1 MKYFKY
7 LLFITL
13 ILFNHNN
20 LYSQLIIKNILS
32 DFSNNF
38 KYNNEK
44 IDTISMPFFDDFST
58 YDDTIPKNNFW
69 SRSKSILIKDLPNNN
84 SPSIGV
90 AVFDGINQDG
100 NPYNESSEYTGLA
113 DTLSSNFINLESF
126 LSKDSIFLSF
136 LWKINNFS
144 EFPDDNDS
152 IRLQFLNK
160 ENKWETIWKA
170 IGNLSNQT
178 EYFNHEIFHL
188 QDKFLHRNY
197 RFRFQNFG
205 KLNGPFDSWVI
216 DYIYLNNNRNSNDT
230 IFIDRTLTYKP
241 NNIFGSLTSIPMEQ
255 FLNNPDLFLDSIHV
269 GFNNLNN
276 QIQPIEF
283 NCIVYDIFN
292 NSIIDT
298 LSWKEP
304 LNPIA
309 QGFERR
315 ILSSKILNKE
325 KIPIDKDSLH
335 LKIKFYI
342 NSGDTIIN
350 GIDYR
355 VNDTV
360 ININKI
366 NNYLS
371 YDDEKAE
378 FAAGINQEDGEVVVM
393 FILNQKDTITHID
406 LYFPK
411 IYPISDDKKLE
422 LVLYKKLNDNRVNL
436 ITNNLINVSSNN
448 NYNSFKLISPLIVND
463 TIYIGYKQFDDEF
476 IPIGLDKNNNN
487 SDKIFFNINGSW
499 EQNNLI
505 NGSLMI
511 RPKFSKVENFVTKTE
526 NLINENLKI
535 YPNPS
540 YDKLN
545 LNYYVDY
552 FYIYDQNGK
561 ELIFKNQKTNE
572 INLKGLDAGV
582 YIIILKYRNRIF
594 KKRVIK
600 LSEAF

>member
-7 LLFITL
+7 LICVSL
-13 ILFNHNN
+13 ILFNNKY
-20 LYSQLIIKNILS
+20 LFSQFIIKTISS
-32 DFSNNF
+32 DISNTIR
-38 KYNNEK
+38 YSNEK
-44 IDTISMPFFDDFST
+44 IDTVLLPFFDDFSS
-58 YDDTIPKNNFW
+58 YNDTIPKNNFW
-69 SRSKSILIKDLPNNN
+69 SNSKSILIKDLPDNK

-90 AVFDGINQDG
+90 AVFDGINQYG
-100 NPYNESSEYTGLA
+100 IPYNESSEYTGLA

-126 LSKDSIFLSF
+126 SSKDSIYLSF

-160 ENKWETIWKA
+160 ENNWETIWKT
-170 IGNLSNQT
+170 IGVQSNQN
-178 EYFNHEIFHL
+178 EYFKHEIFHL
-188 QDKFLHRNY
+188 KEKYLHNSY

-216 DYIYLNNNRNSNDT
+216 DYIYLNSNRKFNDT

-241 NNIFGSLTSIPMEQ
+241 KNIFGSFTSIPMEH
-255 FLNNPDLFLDSIHV
+255 FVNNSDLFLDSINV

-283 NCIVYDIFN
+283 SCIIYDLFN
-292 NSIIDT
+292 NSVVDT
-298 LSWKEP
+298 LSWEEP

-315 ILSSKILNKE
+315 ILSTKILAKE
-325 KIPIDKDSLH
+325 KIPLNKDSLS

-355 VNDTV
+355 INDTV
-360 ININKI
+360 FNINKI
-366 NNYLS
+366 NDYLS

-393 FILNQKDTITHID
+393 YILKQVDTITHID

-411 IYPISDDKKLE
+411 IYPMSDNKKLE
-422 LVLYKKLNDNRVNL
+422 LVLYKKLNENRINL
-436 ITNNLINVSSNN
+436 ITNNLINISSNN
-448 NYNSFKLISPLIVND
+448 NYNSFKLISPLIVKD
-463 TIYIGYKQFDDEF
+463 TIYIGYKQFDDDF

-487 SDKIFFNINGSW
+487 SDKIFFNTNGSW

-511 RPKFSKVENFVTKTE
+511 RPKFSRVENFITKTE
-526 NLINENLKI
+526 SIINDNLNI

-540 YDKLN
+540 YNKLK
-545 LNYYVDY
+545 LNYYVDQ
-552 FYIYDQNGK
+552 FSIYDQNGK
-561 ELIFKNQKTNE
+561 RLVFKNEKSNE
-572 INLKGLDAGV
+572 ININGLDEGN
-582 YIIILKYRNRIF
+582 YIILLKYRNKIY
-594 KKRVIK
+594 KKRIIK
-600 LSEAF
+600 LPEAF

>member
-1 MKYFKY
+1 LKYFKY
-7 LLFITL
+7 LLFVIL
-13 ILFNHNN
+13 ILFNHNY
-20 LYSQLIIKNILS
+20 LFSQLIIKNILS
-32 DFSNNF
+32 DSSNIF
-38 KYNNEK
+38 IKNNEK
-44 IDTISMPFFDDFST
+44 IDTISIPFFDDFST
-58 YDDTIPKNNFW
+58 YNDTIPKNNFW
-69 SRSKSILIKDLPNNN
+69 SSSKSILIKDLSDNK
-84 SPSIGV
+84 SPSVGV
-90 AVFDGINQDG
+90 AVFDGINQYG
-100 NPYNESSEYTGLA
+100 IPYNESSEYTGLA

-126 LSKDSIFLSF
+126 LPKDSVFISF
-136 LWKINNFS
+136 LWKVNNFS
-144 EFPDDNDS
+144 EFPDNNDS

-160 ENKWETIWKA
+160 ENDWKTIWKT
-170 IGNLSNQT
+170 IGIQSNQN
-178 EYFNHEIFHL
+178 EYFKHEIFHL
-188 QDKFLHRNY
+188 KDKFLHRNY

-216 DYIYLNNNRNSNDT
+216 DYIYLNDNRKSNDT

-241 NNIFGSLTSIPMEQ
+241 KNIFGSFTSVPMEH
-255 FLNNPDLFLDSIHV
+255 FINKSELFLDSITV

-283 NCIVYDIFN
+283 NCIIYDLSN

-298 LSWKEP
+298 LSWEEP

-315 ILSSKILNKE
+315 ILSTKILNKE
-325 KIPIDKDSLH
+325 KIPIDKDSLNF
-335 LKIKFYI
+335 KIKFYI
-342 NSGDTIIN
+342 NSGDTIID

-360 ININKI
+360 ININKV
-366 NNYLS
+366 NDYLS

-393 FILNQKDTITHID
+393 YILKQIDTITHID

-411 IYPISDDKKLE
+411 IYPISDNKKLE
-422 LVLYKKLNDNRVNL
+422 LVLYKKLNNNRINL
-436 ITNNLINVSSNN
+436 ITNNLININSNN
-448 NYNSFKLISPLIVND
+448 SYNSFKLMSPLIVND
-463 TIYIGYKQFDDEF
+463 TIYIGYKQFYDEF

-487 SDKIFFNINGSW
+487 SDKIFFNTNGSW

-511 RPKFSKVENFVTKTE
+511 RPKFSKVKDFITKTE
-526 NLINENLKI
+526 NLIYEDLKI

-540 YDKLN
+540 HKKLK
-545 LNYYVDY
+545 LNYYVDH
-552 FYIYDQNGK
+552 FSIYDLNGK
-561 ELIFKNQKTNE
+561 KLIFKNQKTNE
-572 INLKGLDAGV
+572 INIKNLDPGV
-582 YIIILKYRNRIF
+582 YIILLKYRNRIF

-600 LSEAF
+600 LREAF